1 MTTTVAA
8 YAKSR
13 PIPRLS
19 GGLPLVGHLVPF
31 VRTAV
36 QLLERARFECG
47 DVAAFDVGPKRM
59 VLLTGAD
66 ASEAFFRAPDSVLNP
81 SEAYKMMTPV
91 FGKDVV
97 YDAPMDKMAEQLGML
112 LPCLQD
118 RRMRTY
124 AEVITREVARS
135 IEGFGERGVF
145 DMYEYTKVLTNFTSS
160 ACLLGREFREDMTEE
175 FARVYSDLERGI
187 TPLAYLNAH
196 LPIPAFRKRDRARVR
211 LVEMISAMIADRRGT
226 GREGEDF
233 LQILMETRYKDGTPL
248 SDHEITGLLLA
259 AMFAGHHTSAVTAAW
274 MMLELAQRPD
284 LYERARAEVFR
295 IYGPDGPVT
304 YASLREVPFLE
315 GCVKETLRLHPP
327 LFMLLRVAMQ
337 DFQYDGYVFPAG
349 TNLIVSPT
357 VTHRIADLFA
367 DPLRFDPDRYG
378 PGREEDKRRFA
389 FQAFGGGA
397 HKCLGNAFAL
407 LQIKSI
413 FALLLRRFEFS
424 AYGDPLE
431 PDFHGVVIGP
441 RQPCRVRYRRLD
453 PAEQER
459 LTQNAR
465 ARGANDNAAAST
477 TSSAP
482 AACPF
487 TGKA

>member
-1 MTTTVAA
+1 
-8 YAKSR
+8 
-13 PIPRLS
+13 
-19 GGLPLVGHLVPF
+19 LPFVGHLVPF

-36 QLLERARFECG
+36 QLLERARAECG

-59 VLLTGAD
+59 VLLTGPE
-66 ASEAFFRAPDSVLNP
+66 ASEAFFRAPDDVLNP

-97 YDAPMDKMAEQLGML
+97 YDAPMEKMAEQFTML

-118 RRMRTY
+118 RRMRSY
-124 AEVITREVARS
+124 AEVITKEVAQS
-135 IEGFGERGVF
+135 IAGFGDHGVL

-160 ACLLGREFREDMTEE
+160 ACLLGREFREDMTDE

-196 LPIPAFRKRDRARVR
+196 LPIPAFIKRDRARVR
-211 LVEMISAMIADRRGT
+211 LVEMITAMISDRRRT

-233 LQILMETRYKDGTPL
+233 LQILMDTKYKDGSPL
-248 SDHEITGLLLA
+248 SEHEITGLLLA

-274 MMLELAQRPD
+274 MMLELSLRPE
-284 LYERARAEVFR
+284 LYERARNEVFR
-295 IYGPDGPVT
+295 VYGTDGPVT
-304 YASLREVPFLE
+304 YQSLRELPVVE

-327 LFMLLRVAMQ
+327 LFMLLRVAMT
-337 DFQYDGYVFPAG
+337 DFEYDGYVIPKG
-349 TNLIVSPT
+349 TNLIVSPS
-357 VTHRIADLFA
+357 VTHRIPEIFK
-367 DPLRFDPDRYG
+367 DPDRFDPDRYG

-424 AYGDPLE
+424 SYGDPLE
-431 PDFHGVVIGP
+431 GDFHGVVIGP
-441 RQPCRVRYRRLD
+441 KQPCRVRYRRY
-453 PAEQER
+453 
-459 LTQNAR
+459 TQADTDELSAR
-465 ARGANDNAAAST
+465 ARTQLADGAPDASPT
-477 TSSAP
+477 AR
-482 AACPF
+482 CPF
-487 TGKA
+487 TGKG